1 MIYVYTQKSIYIY
14 VYINKYIMY
23 IAIRVYKANICVH
36 VMYLHIYITSVR
48 SVSSST
54 RSFSQVFHISQKS
67 ASCSMCYTKWQY
79 SQFLRNF
86 IVSWY
91 LRYLS
96 VCFSTQ
102 ILTSQHAPMFV
113 MQKMTAELNSVLKFF
128 FFWRNSE
135 KTSSNF
141 KSSRYYI
148 FKAKDM
154 TAKLISIFRNFTRN
168 NQCHRYDDAMSNFS
182 KVGCIVTLYSKLGS

>member
-14 VYINKYIMY
+14 VYTNKYIMY

-113 MQKMTAELNSVLKFF
+113 MQKMTAELNSVLKLFF
-128 FFWRNSE
+128 FLEKFWENQ
-135 KTSSNF
+135 F
-141 KSSRYYI
+141 KFQVITLLY
-148 FKAKDM
+148 FQGK
-154 TAKLISIFRNFTRN
+154 
-168 NQCHRYDDAMSNFS
+168 RYDCKANFNLQKFHKKQS
-182 KVGCIVTLYSKLGS
+182 MPQIWGRHVEFLKSWLYSHFM